1 MFLILTLISA
11 GGGDDG
17 GGTVTAVRASD
28 STFESVKLLDILK
41 ETLHNLCQQILMKT
55 LWHLGPFVVF

>member
-11 GGGDDG
+11 GRGDDG

-41 ETLHNLCQQILMKT
+41 ETLHNLCQQTLMKT
-55 LWHLGPFVVF
+55 L